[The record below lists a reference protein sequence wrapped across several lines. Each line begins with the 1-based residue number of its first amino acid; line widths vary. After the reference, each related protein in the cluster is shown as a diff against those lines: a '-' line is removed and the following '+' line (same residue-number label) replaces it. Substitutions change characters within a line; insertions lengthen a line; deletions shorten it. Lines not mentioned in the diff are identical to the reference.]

1 MGNNSVTDTKRHFPF
16 HPSHMVRFK
25 QSITIWEGWKE
36 TLFCILM
43 NCNQSPKII
52 CLLVKCPFLLTWFT
66 WDSNMP
72 CYSGLAMQNESH
84 TITEVPN
91 YCSDLG
97 RSSKLLFWNTKT
109 RKDVDS
115 RNMEKHDCFKF
126 DQGHSNANKRKNVHL
141 NNYKAICVRRGYWSY
156 IQSS

>member
-1 MGNNSVTDTKRHFPF
+1 MIQKGISF
-16 HPSHMVRFK
+16 HPSNMVRFK

-43 NCNQSPKII
+43 NWDQSPKII
-52 CLLVKCPFLLTWFT
+52 CLLVKCPFLINLIHMGFQYAMLLRF
-66 WDSNMP
+66 SN
-72 CYSGLAMQNESH
+72 AEWVH

-91 YCSDLG
+91 YCFDLG